1 MQRAIFLIGLIA
13 TTLIAHAA
21 PPTPAAT
28 QQAVPTAATSPAAH
42 PAEPVF
48 DCYRMNSA
56 WGFMLAGAMID
67 STGAIYRY
75 RIQGKPWA
83 PTPEKVDGK
92 NWLRAA
98 DLQAKFANAKQD
110 GSVDAKALQENSA
123 LIVNAASGTLKSTDA
138 GARDAGTSTC
148 HAYIHDAVG
157 QRYRD
162 VELGS
167 DGGVADSRMSNDAAA
182 AQTLLA
188 WLKSVNVATK

>member
-13 TTLIAHAA
+13 TTLIAQAA

-28 QQAVPTAATSPAAH
+28 RPAVPTAATTPAAH

-75 RIQGKPWA
+75 RIEGKPWA

-110 GSVDAKALQENSA
+110 GSIDAKALQQNIA
-123 LIVNAASGTLKSTDA
+123 LIANSSGGALKITDA
-138 GARDAGTSTC
+138 GARDAGISTC
-148 HAYIHDAVG
+148 HAYIHDAAG

-167 DGGVADSRMSNDAAA
+167 DGGVADSRMSNDSAAS
-182 AQTLLA
+182 QTLLA
-188 WLKSVNVATK
+188 WLKSVKVASQ